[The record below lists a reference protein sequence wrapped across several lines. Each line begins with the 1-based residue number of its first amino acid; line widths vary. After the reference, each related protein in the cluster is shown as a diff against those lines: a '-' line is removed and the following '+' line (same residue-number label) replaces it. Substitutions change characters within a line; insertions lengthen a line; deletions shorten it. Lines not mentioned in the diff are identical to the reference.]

1 MFALQRKK
9 FDLPLSP
16 YGTEFQKSVWEEL
29 CEIPYGEV
37 QTYGAIAQKS
47 TLLEL
52 DGTTLSQQRND

>member
-1 MFALQRKK
+1 M
-9 FDLPLSP
+9 
-16 YGTEFQKSVWEEL
+16 
-29 CEIPYGEV
+29 PYGEV